1 MWDYLPGD
9 RAFDSATFGVAGTD
23 QPGTGLVECVRAE
36 AELLHL
42 CGEFCGELGVAE
54 RYPCLVC
61 KIGEQLLVPR
71 TQRVAG
77 GHLHA
82 DVA

>member
-1 MWDYLPGD
+1 MGDYLPGD

-23 QPGTGLVECVRAE
+23 QPGTRLVECVRAE

-42 CGEFCGELGVAE
+42 CGELGGQLGIAE

-61 KIGEQLLVPR
+61 KIGEQLFVPG
-71 TQRVAG
+71 TQRVTD

-82 DVA
+82 DGA